1 MKLSSEGKRLIFSFE
16 GLHRSIG
23 DGRYAA
29 YTCPAGVWTIYAG
42 LTEGV
47 RSGMIVTTEQGE
59 EMFAKEIAKFEAG
72 VARCVT
78 VDLNQNEFDALVS
91 LSYNIGIGGFQ
102 KSSVLRK
109 LNAGDRDGAAAAF
122 ALWNKGGGRVLKG
135 LVSRREREAALF
147 RKPVAEPDE
156 PFMPQRVEQSVVPPS
171 RKIVAVGTSAVTA
184 GGAVIAEHGI
194 PPPPVVVDH
203 STSALAAWKSLVFK
217 SLADPILL
225 GGLVIVAAVFVVPW
239 VLDKWRAA

>member
-1 MKLSSEGKRLIFSFE
+1 MNISDNGLRLVKSFE
-16 GLHRSIG
+16 GYHTRQK
-23 DGRYAA
+23 DGSCAA
-29 YTCPAGVWTIYAG
+29 YLCPAGVATIG
-42 LTEGV
+42 WGCTEGV
-47 RSGMIVTTEQGE
+47 KLGMTWTEAEAEAGLRRE
-59 EMFAKEIAKFEAG
+59 LAKFEAG

-91 LSYNIGIGGFQ
+91 LSYNIGLAGFQ

-109 LNAGDRDGAAAAF
+109 LNADDRDGAAAAF

-156 PFMPQRVEQSVVPPS
+156 PFMPQRVEQSAVPPS

-184 GGAVIAEHGI
+184 GGAVIAENGI

-217 SLADPILL
+217 SLADPLLL
-225 GGLVIVAAVFVVPW
+225 GGLAIVAAVFVVPW